1 MLTTWLNGYGPS
13 NLEALLALIAIGAL
27 VVAGFWLLRRR
38 GRDELRRLQSTLAEA
53 QGQREQLQG
62 DLAEARNQREL
73 DEVRHQSELD
83 TVRAR
88 YDPAYIKALQDHL
101 QRVIAHEFVKGL
113 HFISTQTE
121 EAAAGLRDDQPD
133 VRDRLN
139 EVRAKANEMTQH
151 ARNVVGLA
159 DLKRNAPQREMV
171 NLRGLLEGVMK
182 ELFPYAEARGVHLQ
196 VEYGSLG
203 PVLTVRSYV
212 HQACSNVIHNAIK
225 YSLPGGVVKTALRLE
240 DESGKRA
247 VIVVRDRGRG
257 IEAKDQERIFRM
269 NVRGDGLVEPGS
281 GIGLPFALESMRR
294 EGGDVELVES
304 KVNEGS
310 TFRITLPYGEGSGSP
325 QADTAAEGETR

>member
-27 VVAGFWLLRRR
+27 VVAGILAAAAAA
-38 GRDELRRLQSTLAEA
+38 GRNEVRRLQSTLAEA
-53 QGQREQLQG
+53 RGQSEQLQRE
-62 DLAEARNQREL
+62 LVEARNQREL

-83 TVRAR
+83 AVRAR

-113 HFISTQTE
+113 HFISSQTE
-121 EAAAGLRDDQPD
+121 EAVAGLRDDQPD
-133 VRDRLN
+133 VRAKLS
-139 EVRAKANEMTQH
+139 EVRAKAHEMTQH

-159 DLKRNAPQREMV
+159 DLERNAPQREMV

-203 PVLTVRSYV
+203 PVLTVRSYM

-225 YSLPGGVVKTALRLE
+225 YSLTRRRGE
-240 DESGKRA
+240 DDLA
-247 VIVVRDRGRG
+247 
-257 IEAKDQERIFRM
+257 
-269 NVRGDGLVEPGS
+269 P
-281 GIGLPFALESMRR
+281 RR
-294 EGGDVELVES
+294 
-304 KVNEGS
+304 
-310 TFRITLPYGEGSGSP
+310 
-325 QADTAAEGETR
+325 

>member
-62 DLAEARNQREL
+62 DLSEVRNQREL
-73 DEVRHQSELD
+73 DKVRHQSELD
-83 TVRAR
+83 AVRAR

-133 VRDRLN
+133 VRAKLS

-159 DLKRNAPQREMV
+159 DLERNAPQREMV

-182 ELFPYAEARGVHLQ
+182 ELFPYAEARAVHLQ
-196 VEYGSLG
+196 VEYGSAGAGSDRQIVRATSMLQRHPQRHQVFVSRRRGEDHLTSGRREREAGSDLG
-203 PVLTVRSYV
+203 TRPRPR
-212 HQACSNVIHNAIK
+212 H
-225 YSLPGGVVKTALRLE
+225 
-240 DESGKRA
+240 
-247 VIVVRDRGRG
+247 RG
-257 IEAKDQERIFRM
+257 Q
-269 NVRGDGLVEPGS
+269 GS
-281 GIGLPFALESMRR
+281 GAHL
-294 EGGDVELVES
+294 
-304 KVNEGS
+304 
-310 TFRITLPYGEGSGSP
+310 
-325 QADTAAEGETR
+325 